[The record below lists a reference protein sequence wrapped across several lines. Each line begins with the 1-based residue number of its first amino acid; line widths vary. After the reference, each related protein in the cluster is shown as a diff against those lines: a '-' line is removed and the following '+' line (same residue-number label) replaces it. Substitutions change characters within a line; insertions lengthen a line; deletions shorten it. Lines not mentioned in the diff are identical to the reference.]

1 MSVDGK
7 IKLLPKHEVILE
19 EDDEEWDPDDENS
32 DSSDDDCT
40 YTSDDSDSDW
50 CTTVTVIF
58 WCNKR
63 LSDYSGKKLRS
74 VIFSESKQK
83 YDQKNHDDD

>member
-1 MSVDGK
+1 MNFYFKVSFSFKPQIVSVDGK

-40 YTSDDSDSDW
+40 YTSDDSDSD
-50 CTTVTVIF
+50 
-58 WCNKR
+58 
-63 LSDYSGKKLRS
+63 
-74 VIFSESKQK
+74 
-83 YDQKNHDDD
+83 